1 VVQAL
6 TVAACSVL
14 DKWSKFFA
22 IHPYFYYYSGG
33 AALADA
39 MKHNRFI
46 RELCIVD
53 NKVGSET
60 MTMLA
65 GRLRGTASQTAHC
78 MRSQEL
84 EVPGIHAEKIKR
96 EAKHKD

>member
-6 TVAACSVL
+6 TVAACIIL
-14 DKWSKFFA
+14 DKILLVKFVF
-22 IHPYFYYYSGG
+22 FYYSGG

-65 GRLRGTASQTAHC
+65 GRLRGTASETAHC